1 MVCEKMKCYSLQL
14 AHIFLC
20 DLSCSLKLFYIFNAK
35 MNSVDAKGGLAKRLF
50 DIVYSRRLAGVNRS
64 WLDVWGLEKL
74 FVGYACLPI
83 LGGQIL
89 FILASGAPVSEETRR
104 FINICLG

>member
-1 MVCEKMKCYSLQL
+1 
-14 AHIFLC
+14 
-20 DLSCSLKLFYIFNAK
+20 
-35 MNSVDAKGGLAKRLF
+35 MNSVDAKGGLVKRLF
-50 DIVYSRRLAGVNRS
+50 DIAYSRRLAGVNRS